1 MALSLTTGVALTGL
15 AGNLIQVEVDISEGL
30 PGFTLLGLPD
40 TALSESRERVRAAV
54 TNSGEN
60 WPNRKITVSLSPAWL
75 PKSGSGFDLPI
86 AIALLGAQGLVPRE
100 SLETWVFLGELS
112 LEGNVRELRGVLPA
126 VLAAKKFGIS
136 RIIVPSI
143 NYFEAHCVTGIEVIG
158 VRNLREVINLLRHGE
173 VPPEISTLTSIAH
186 QDSLLDLKDVAGQ
199 IIPRRALEISAIGG
213 HHLLFIGPPGT
224 GKTML
229 AERIPSILPPLTPES
244 ALEVT
249 AIHSVAGNLNNR
261 ALLSNLPPFVA
272 PHHTTTSAAMVGGGS
287 HMIKPG
293 ATSLAHHGI
302 LFIDEAP
309 ECARGVLDSLRQPL
323 ESGSVTI
330 SRSIGS
336 ITYPARFMLVLA
348 ANPCPCGKYSG
359 KSRGCSCSQL
369 SIRRYLQ
376 KLSGPLLDRIDI
388 RVYVEP
394 PSRVEMASED
404 LGESSADVRKRVE
417 IARAIASDRF
427 ARSSWKLNSQIPPEA
442 LRKEFRATK
451 SGMNLLNIELEK
463 ERISARGFHKVLR
476 VAWSIA
482 DSAGHVVPD
491 ESDVAQAYGLR
502 EGLEFLG

>member
-1 MALSLTTGVALTGL
+1 VALSLTTGVALTGL

>member
-1 MALSLTTGVALTGL
+1 VALSLTTGVALTGL

-136 RIIVPSI
+136 RIIVPAI

-158 VRNLREVINLLRHGE
+158 VSNLREVINLLRHGE

>member
-1 MALSLTTGVALTGL
+1 VALAITNCVALTGL

-40 TALSESRERVRAAV
+40 AALSESRERVRAAV
-54 TNSGEN
+54 INSGEI

-86 AIALLGAQGLVPRE
+86 AIALLGAQGLLPSE
-100 SLETWVFLGELS
+100 SLESWAYLGELS

-126 VLAAKKFGIS
+126 VLAAKKFGVT
-136 RIIVPSI
+136 RILVPAK
-143 NYFEAHCVTGIEVIG
+143 NYFEANCVTGIEVIG
-158 VRNLREVINLLRHGE
+158 VNDLREVINLLRHG
-173 VPPEISTLTSIAH
+173 VAPPEILAPHLNFNSES
-186 QDSLLDLKDVAGQ
+186 SLDLQDVAGQ
-199 IIPRRALEISAIGG
+199 LLPRRALEISAIGG

-229 AERIPSILPPLTPES
+229 AERIPSILPQLTPES

-261 ALLSNLPPFVA
+261 SLLSNLPPFVS

-287 HMIKPG
+287 HIIKPG

-394 PSRVEMASED
+394 PSRVEMASEE
-404 LGESSADVRKRVE
+404 LGESSQNVRKRVE
-417 IARAIASDRF
+417 IARSIALERF
-427 ARSSWKLNSQIPPEA
+427 AKSSWQLNSQIPPEA
-442 LRKEFRATK
+442 LRKKFRAAK
-451 SGMNLLNIELEK
+451 AGMNLLNIELEK

-491 ESDVAQAYGLR
+491 ESDVAEAYGLR

>member
-309 ECARGVLDSLRQPL
+309 ECARGVLESLRQPL

>member
-1 MALSLTTGVALTGL
+1 VALSLTTGVALTGL

-136 RIIVPSI
+136 RIIVPAI

-158 VRNLREVINLLRHGE
+158 VSNLREVINLLRHGE
-173 VPPEISTLTSIAH
+173 VPPEISTLTSISH

-376 KLSGPLLDRIDI
+376 KLSGPLLDR
-388 RVYVEP
+388 
-394 PSRVEMASED
+394 SC
-404 LGESSADVRKRVE
+404 L
-417 IARAIASDRF
+417 
-427 ARSSWKLNSQIPPEA
+427 
-442 LRKEFRATK
+442 
-451 SGMNLLNIELEK
+451 
-463 ERISARGFHKVLR
+463 VLR
-476 VAWSIA
+476 VLLAVIVSFF
-482 DSAGHVVPD
+482 
-491 ESDVAQAYGLR
+491 R
-502 EGLEFLG
+502 LGTRLP